1 MVLGYRFSTNARPEL
16 YNILIR
22 RDFVATRGLSALVPE
37 QVPEGS
43 QGNSATREFV
53 IVNLGISC

>member
-1 MVLGYRFSTNARPEL
+1 M
-16 YNILIR
+16 IL
-22 RDFVATRGLSALVPE
+22 FHLLLAEGLSALVPE